1 MKAKVKNW
9 PENRAV
15 DFRLCQCFNMEGL
28 PSRGWRLLSLR
39 ISEEMVARNL
49 DVPVIEVVNS
59 QRTIVFPSGKP
70 ATTHL
75 GGVASDHFQM
85 TTCIA
90 TSARESPA
98 YRFLQIC
105 GVQTSAKPPSPR
117 RSNNTTS
124 PRGTQLDDG
133 IGN

>member
-28 PSRGWRLLSLR
+28 PSRGWLLLSLR

-75 GGVASDHFQM
+75 GGVASDHLPPQLANHRPTDSFKFVAFRPGRNRRHRDGVITLQ
-85 TTCIA
+85 
-90 TSARESPA
+90 AR
-98 YRFLQIC
+98 
-105 GVQTSAKPPSPR
+105 GGH
-117 RSNNTTS
+117 N
-124 PRGTQLDDG
+124 
-133 IGN
+133 

>member
-70 ATTHL
+70 A
-75 GGVASDHFQM
+75 VAWLVIIF
-85 TTCIA
+85 
-90 TSARESPA
+90 
-98 YRFLQIC
+98 
-105 GVQTSAKPPSPR
+105 K
-117 RSNNTTS
+117 
-124 PRGTQLDDG
+124 
-133 IGN
+133 